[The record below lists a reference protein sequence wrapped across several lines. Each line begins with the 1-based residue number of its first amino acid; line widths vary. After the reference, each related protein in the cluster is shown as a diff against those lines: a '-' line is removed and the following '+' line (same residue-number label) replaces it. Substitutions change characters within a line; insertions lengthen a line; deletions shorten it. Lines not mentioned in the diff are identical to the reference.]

1 MNQTTMRIKGQAAP
15 PSGNFAGNGGA
26 LPVSARMAAVRN
38 RAAAKAAALAPQ
50 IHLTRLYALIITA
63 LVLFCAT
70 AWAGPN
76 DISNTAGITFNDGV
90 TVSSNSV
97 VLTRA
102 EAVDCAVEKSA
113 DTDRAMEGNNVS
125 YRITAINNSD
135 VPIIGLVVR
144 DDLPEGVSLVETS
157 PTATSV
163 EDRRLTW
170 NIGNLA
176 PRQQTVVTVT
186 VLVNENSGFAGQT
199 LVNTAAATT
208 AQADSDLNNNIA
220 TAGVMVRTPGVIE
233 LLRYAPSV
241 STAESVNVAVAAYS
255 SNGSLSGPFSA
266 LAPPLSGQTPIDL
279 SQPVP
284 LIDAD
289 VFHQGDPIFIRVTDR
304 DRNTDPNTVET
315 IVIKISGTGPA
326 GTDTEV
332 ILLTETGLN
341 TGVFTGY
348 VMSAPGTAPGNYDG
362 RLAVSSGTT
371 ITAVYHDTEDGPEAV
386 VDDSALVDPYGIV
399 FDSSTGKPVDGA
411 VVTIVEAAAG
421 VSAAVGAPARVLGED
436 GVSTYPSTLIS
447 GAAVTDSGGNRYDPP
462 AGGFRFPL
470 ILPGNYRL
478 RITPPEGY
486 KAPSIVADADLQA
499 LPGGPFV
506 IVKGS
511 RGESFRVDPGPPV
524 HLDIPIDPIVYAL
537 YVTKQ
542 ANKDTAAAGDF
553 VAYTLTVEN
562 TSDDPISGIVLND
575 KLPPGFRYQN
585 GSSRRDKAKT
595 ADPAIASDGRTLTFS
610 IGTLAS
616 HEKTTIVYVVEVSA
630 GARKGKAVNRAVAVG
645 DTASSLP
652 ASATVEVKE
661 DLFRGKAII
670 MGRVIADNCENKP
683 VDGNDGVPG
692 VRVYLEDGTFAVTDD
707 NGMYHFEGV
716 VPGTHVV
723 QMDLVTIPE
732 RYQVVACEENTRFA
746 QTPYS
751 QFVDLQGGTLWRA
764 DFHVATKPR
773 PEGEARLY
781 LESTRAGDQASFYA
795 RLSGDGV
802 ALDNLRLTLLLPE
815 GVIYT
820 EGSSRLSDGTP
831 ITPMVTD
838 NALTY
843 RLGDVPAAWEKRITL
858 SATIRSIFTNGEESH
873 IVTKGLLTFN
883 TPAQKNQRTPVVES
897 LLAVRFHNAINLE
910 ADQRPLF
917 ASFGTQL
924 TENDKEQV
932 RALRQSLAGR
942 RIKRIIV
949 TGHTDNQ
956 PIRARSRHIFAD
968 NDALSLGRAQ
978 SVATYLQTIL
988 NLPPE
993 RIEAEGKGDR
1003 EPVASNATEAG
1014 RAENRRVAVAV
1025 VSESIRPDTAAS
1037 NDADLVSV
1045 ATRGARPGEDPA
1057 AGKKPYSLSD
1067 AEAQTMPEIS
1077 RAFVESLSRDDRPL
1091 AWVWPEDGFLPAT
1104 PGIKI
1109 AVRHRAGTVPRL
1121 LLNGH
1126 EVSRLNFEKTVSDR
1140 AGTVAVS
1147 TWRGVDLKEGD
1158 NRFEALWQDPD
1169 TATPTRIER
1178 VIHYSGPPVRADL
1191 VVEKSRLIADGST
1204 PPVIAVRLT
1213 DKDGFPA
1220 RTGVVGRV
1228 NVLPPYTALA
1238 ETQTM
1243 QQAPLTGAV
1252 EDAPGYRVEA
1262 DGMAYI
1268 PLDPSAPTGKATLE
1282 FTCSDGT
1289 KTVSAWLIAPDRE
1302 WILVG
1307 LAEGTVGYNTLSG
1320 HAENLAAADVDDEIY
1335 EDGRIAFFAKGR
1347 IKGEWLLTLA
1357 ADTTEEKAAGET
1369 EMFRTI
1375 DPDTYYTLYG
1385 DTVQQGYEAP
1395 SRKRLYVKIEK
1406 KQFYALFGDYAT
1418 DLTVTELA
1426 RYNRNATGIKSEFE
1440 NDRFTYTAFVNE
1452 ADSGFIKDEIQGNGT
1467 SGLYH
1472 LSGNDILPNSETI
1485 IIETR
1490 DRFKSEVILESRP
1503 LTRHVD
1509 YQIDYDTGALFFK
1522 EPVFSRDDRFNP
1534 IFIVADYETEAGDS
1548 GELNYGGRAAVKFLD
1563 GRVEVGA
1570 SHLHEGGTGAE
1581 GDLSGADATVRLS
1594 KNTTVRAEVATSDKQ
1609 SGTEQK
1615 EGNAYLAEMVHGS
1628 EKLAGKLYV
1637 REQQPGFGLGQQNG
1651 SEEGTRKIGGEAAYQ
1666 ATSRVGVNAEV
1677 YRQENLTTDAKRDVA
1692 EAGVS
1697 YATGRD
1703 ASLRAG
1709 LRHAEDRFSDG
1720 TVNRTD
1726 QVLAGATTKTANDKL
1741 TLRVDHEQTL
1751 NPDENANADF
1761 PTRTTLGADY
1771 AVTEKTTLF
1780 AEQEFTFGE
1789 NEDTETSRAGVKTSP
1804 WTGGSLSSSVGRE
1817 TDENGARVFAGMGL
1831 SQKWRINDYWSA
1843 DGGIDHSR
1851 TLKDPGNT
1859 PLNINVPPAS
1869 GTADGN
1875 DFTAFSL
1882 GTAYTQETWSA
1893 NNRVE
1898 FRHSEVDDKY
1908 GLMTGIFGE
1917 PKEGLGLSSSF
1928 RLFRTETVSG
1938 TDTTAANLRFGLARR
1953 PRNAEWIVLDR
1964 LDLVYEDETG
1974 TSSAFESRRIINNL
1988 NANFKPNGKFQVSLQ
2003 YGAKYVLET
2012 VEDNDYSGYTDLTG
2026 IEARYDITRRFDVGM
2041 HGGMLHSWNSGQI
2054 DYLAGASLGCDIVK
2068 NFWLSFGYN
2077 LTGFTDKDFS
2087 AAGFTAQGPFIQF
2100 RLKFDQATV
2109 KEAVE
2114 LLDKH

>member
-1 MNQTTMRIKGQAAP
+1 MHIKGQAAP
-15 PSGNFAGNGGA
+15 PSGNFTGNGGA

-38 RAAAKAAALAPQ
+38 RAAAQAAALFPQ
-50 IHLTRLYALIITA
+50 IHLMRLCALIISA
-63 LVLFCAT
+63 LVLLCTT
-70 AWAGPN
+70 AWAGPPD
-76 DISNTAGITFNDGV
+76 DIINTAGITFNGGT

-102 EAVDCAVEKSA
+102 GAVDCAVEKSA
-113 DTDRAMEGNNVS
+113 DPDRAMVGETVT
-125 YRITAINNSD
+125 YRITANNNSD
-135 VPIIGLVVR
+135 VPIIGLVVI
-144 DDLPEGVSLVETS
+144 DDLPEGVTLVETN
-157 PTATSV
+157 PVATSV
-163 EDRRLTW
+163 EDRRQTW

-186 VLVNENSGFAGQT
+186 VRVNENSGFAGQT
-199 LVNTAAATT
+199 LVSTAAVTT
-208 AQADSDLNNNIA
+208 AQADTDPGNNTA
-220 TAGVMVRTPGVIE
+220 TAGVMIRTPGAIE

-241 STAESVNVAVAAYS
+241 STAESVNVPVVAYS
-255 SNGSLSGPFSA
+255 ANGSLSGPFTA
-266 LAPPLSGQTPIDL
+266 QAPPKAPDGQPAINL
-279 SQPVP
+279 NQPVP
-284 LIDAD
+284 LLSAD
-289 VFHQGDPIFIRVTDR
+289 VFHQGDPIFIRLTDP
-304 DRNTDPNTVET
+304 DRNTDPAFAETVVVR
-315 IVIKISGTGPA
+315 ILSTGAA

-332 ILLTETGLN
+332 IRLTETGLN

-348 VMSAPGTAPGNYDG
+348 VMSSPGTAPQNHNG
-362 RLAVSSGTT
+362 RLTVSADAT
-371 ITAVYHDTEDGPEAV
+371 ITTVYHDTEDGPQAV
-386 VDDSALVDPYGIV
+386 VNDSALVDPYGIV
-399 FDSSTGKPVDGA
+399 FDSVTGKPVDGA
-411 VVTIVEAAAG
+411 TITLLTTDG
-421 VSAAVGAPARVLGED
+421 RPATVLGDD
-436 GVSTYPSTLIS
+436 GVSTYPSTVTS
-447 GAAVTDSGGNRYDPP
+447 GAAVTDSGGNRYVPP
-462 AGGFRFPL
+462 PGGFRFPL
-470 ILPGNYRL
+470 ISPGTYRFA
-478 RITPPEGY
+478 ITPPTGY
-486 KAPSIVADADLQA
+486 NAPSTVADDILQA
-499 LPGGPFV
+499 LPGAPFV
-506 IVKGS
+506 IEKGS
-511 RGESFRVDPGPPV
+511 RGERFIVNPGPPV
-524 HLDIPIDPIVYAL
+524 HLDIPIDPVLYLL
-537 YVTKQ
+537 YVTKR
-542 ANKDTAAAGDF
+542 ASKDTAAVGDF

-562 TSDDPISGIVLND
+562 TSDDPISNIVLND
-575 KLPPGFRYQN
+575 RLPPGFRYQT
-585 GSSRRDKAKT
+585 GSTRRETVAT
-595 ADPAIASDGRTLTFS
+595 ADPALSPDGRTLAFAV
-610 IGTLAS
+610 GTLAP

-630 GARKGKAVNRAVAVG
+630 GARPGKAVNRAVAAG
-645 DTASSLP
+645 DTVTSLP
-652 ASATVEVKE
+652 AISLPATATVEVKE

-732 RYQVVACEENTRFA
+732 KYQVVACEENTRFA
-746 QTPYS
+746 RTPYS

-815 GVIYT
+815 GVVYT

-873 IVTKGLLTFN
+873 IITKGLLTFN
-883 TPAQKNQRTPVVES
+883 TPARRNQRTPVVES
-897 LLAVRFHNAINLE
+897 LLAVRFHNEINLE

-924 TENDKEQV
+924 TENDREQV
-932 RALRQSLAGR
+932 RALRQDLAGR

-993 RIEAEGKGDR
+993 RIEAEGKGER

-1014 RAENRRVAVAV
+1014 RAENRRVTVTV

-1045 ATRGARPGEDPA
+1045 ATQGARPGEDQDA
-1057 AGKKPYSLSD
+1057 AKASLSPSD
-1067 AEAQTMPEIS
+1067 AAAETMPEVS
-1077 RAFVESLSRDDRPL
+1077 SAFVESLSRDDSPL

-1121 LLNGH
+1121 LLNGTD
-1126 EVSRLNFEKTVSDR
+1126 VSRLNFEKTVSDR
-1140 AGTVAVS
+1140 DGTVAVS
-1147 TWRGVDLKEGD
+1147 TWRGVDMREGD
-1158 NRFEALWQDPD
+1158 NRLEATWQDPD

-1191 VVEKSRLIADGST
+1191 VVEKSRLVADGST

-1238 ETQTM
+1238 KTRAM
-1243 QQAPLTGAV
+1243 QQAPLTGAA
-1252 EDAPGYRVEA
+1252 EDAPEYRVEA
-1262 DGMAYI
+1262 GGMAFI

-1282 FTCSDGT
+1282 FACSGGT
-1289 KTVSAWLIAPDRE
+1289 KTVSAWLTAPDRE

-1357 ADTTEEKAAGET
+1357 ADTTKEKAAGET

-1385 DTVQQGYEAP
+1385 DTTQQGYEAP

-1426 RYNRNATGIKSEFE
+1426 RYNRNATGAKSEFE
-1440 NDRFTYTAFVNE
+1440 NGRFAFTAFVNE

-1472 LSGNDILPNSETI
+1472 LSGNNILPNSETI

-1522 EPVFSRDDRFNP
+1522 APVFSRDDRFNP
-1534 IFIVADYETEAGDS
+1534 IFIVADYETEAGDT
-1548 GELNYGGRAAVKFLD
+1548 GELNYGGRGAVKFLD
-1563 GRVEVGA
+1563 GKIEVGA
-1570 SHLHEGGTGAE
+1570 SHIHEGGTGAE
-1581 GDLSGADATVRLS
+1581 GDLSGADASVRLS
-1594 KNTTVRAEVATSDKQ
+1594 KNTTVRAEVAVSDKQ

-1720 TVNRTD
+1720 AVNRTD

-1843 DGGIDHSR
+1843 DGGVDHSR

-1882 GTAYTQETWSA
+1882 GTAYTQEAWSA

-1953 PRNAEWIVLDR
+1953 PRNTEWIILDR

-1974 TSSAFESRRIINNL
+1974 TSSAFKSRRIINNL
-1988 NANFKPNGKFQVSLQ
+1988 NANFKPDDRFQASFQ
-2003 YGAKYVLET
+2003 YGAKYVFET
-2012 VEDNDYSGYTDLTG
+2012 INGGDYSGYTDLTG
-2026 IEARYDITRRFDVGM
+2026 IEARYDITRRFDVGVR
-2041 HGGMLHSWNSGQI
+2041 GGLLHSWNSNQI
-2054 DYLAGASLGCDIVK
+2054 DYLAGISLGCDIVK
-2068 NFWLSFGYN
+2068 NFWLSLGYN
-2077 LTGFTDKDFS
+2077 FKGFTDKDFS

-2100 RLKFDQATV
+2100 RLKFDQATA

-2114 LLDKH
+2114 LLDSH